1 MLGKV
6 IAGLVRTGGDLN
18 HRDVPFRDSKLTKLL
33 ISSLGGHTRTLLV
46 ACVTEA
52 SGSQIETLR
61 TLKFS
66 MSCACIRNKPKRFLD
81 PQVKLVLEL
90 RDEIKRLRDENKQLR
105 SSILTAPSS
114 QTTSGLGL
122 EVQHHHS
129 LSTLAFNAPSHILT
143 TYINTTYITFYQNLS
158 IHPLHVPLVLNFLS
172 QDHDQDD
179 FADFDGPD
187 SVHNSAVKGHGPG
200 SLLSDGGSDTDEVST
215 RPREVVQRE
224 VKRINVKI
232 KELEKLE
239 KSLHSSSA
247 AAFSQV
253 RVS

>member
-1 MLGKV
+1 MTQVLQEAGFINRSLYVLGKV

-105 SSILTAPSS
+105 SSILTAPSGS
-114 QTTSGLGL
+114 QTSSGLGL
-122 EVQHHHS
+122 ED
-129 LSTLAFNAPSHILT
+129 LP
-143 TYINTTYITFYQNLS
+143 
-158 IHPLHVPLVLNFLS
+158 
-172 QDHDQDD
+172 
-179 FADFDGPD
+179 
-187 SVHNSAVKGHGPG
+187 
-200 SLLSDGGSDTDEVST
+200 
-215 RPREVVQRE
+215 
-224 VKRINVKI
+224 
-232 KELEKLE
+232 
-239 KSLHSSSA
+239 
-247 AAFSQV
+247 QV
-253 RVS
+253 RVYQHTLLIQIINIQH

>member
-1 MLGKV
+1 M

-105 SSILTAPSS
+105 SSILTAPSGS
-114 QTTSGLGL
+114 QTSSGLGL
-122 EVQHHHS
+122 EDLPQVPYPYTLSNHLITSYQHTLTKPYLHT
-129 LSTLAFNAPSHILT
+129 LST
-143 TYINTTYITFYQNLS
+143 
-158 IHPLHVPLVLNFLS
+158 HPLITSLCTYYLHPV
-172 QDHDQDD
+172 
-179 FADFDGPD
+179 GPRPGRFRRFRR
-187 SVHNSAVKGHGPG
+187 SRFRPQFRGQRPWARTRVIVK
-200 SLLSDGGSDTDEVST
+200 
-215 RPREVVQRE
+215 
-224 VKRINVKI
+224 
-232 KELEKLE
+232 
-239 KSLHSSSA
+239 
-247 AAFSQV
+247 
-253 RVS
+253 